1 MRKVVVHICAEG
13 RLVRRYL
20 PNIMDIG
27 PRFTGPILGM
37 SNMCATGPQPPAKHN
52 PNPRALL

>member
-1 MRKVVVHICAEG
+1 MVEG

-37 SNMCATGPQPPAKHN
+37 SNMCATGPQPCQTPT
-52 PNPRALL
+52 LLQCSSACL